1 VESTLAIGTVLGG
14 AYRLTRVIGVGGMG
28 GVYEA
33 VQLGNGKRVA
43 VKVMSREL
51 AAHPEGL
58 ARFNREVKL
67 TSELEHPHIVAVVG
81 SGRSPTGE
89 PYLVMEYLEGEDL
102 DRRLARQARVA
113 GPTAVQIV
121 KQVASALSTAHAA
134 GIVHR
139 DLKPANVFLLRIPD
153 GSVFVKVVDFG
164 ISKSLKASTTKLTR
178 ARTLVVG
185 TPEYMAPE
193 QAAGKVHE
201 IDHRI
206 DQWSLACIAWQM
218 LSGRQPF
225 SNPDVNALLYQVMY
239 QEPTPLGPQAALI
252 PPEVET
258 VLRRA
263 LAKRRDDRFP
273 TITAFARAFE
283 AGVAPAPAPRP
294 AAPAPAVAPPVAAV
308 APPAPRPRARRSKLW
323 LWAGALVL
331 VLTAAAAAAVL
342 VDPGLASIAR
352 WRGDAPAAVAPR
364 AHRKK

>member
-1 VESTLAIGTVLGG
+1 VESTLAIGTVLGDR
-14 AYRLTRVIGVGGMG
+14 YRLTRILGLGGMG

-33 VQLGNGKRVA
+33 VQAGSGKRVA

-58 ARFNREVKL
+58 ARFRREVKL
-67 TSELEHPHIVAVVG
+67 TSELAHPHIVQVVDYG
-81 SGRSPTGE
+81 SSARGE
-89 PYLVMEYLEGEDL
+89 PYLVMELLDGEDL
-102 DRRLARQARVA
+102 EARLARERRLP

-121 KQVASALSTAHAA
+121 KQLASALAVAHAA

-139 DLKPANVFLLRIPD
+139 DLKPANVFLLRVPD
-153 GSVFVKVVDFG
+153 GGVFVKVVDFG
-164 ISKSLKASTTKLTR
+164 ISKSLKSTSTKLTR
-178 ARTLVVG
+178 AKSLVVG

-239 QEPTPLGPQAALI
+239 QDPTPLLGADAALI
-252 PPEVET
+252 SPPVVE

-263 LAKRRDDRFP
+263 LSKKREERFP
-273 TITAFARAFE
+273 TITSFARAFD
-283 AGVAPAPAPRP
+283 AAVSSAPVAAPPRP
-294 AAPAPAVAPPVAAV
+294 APEPARAPQ
-308 APPAPRPRARRSKLW
+308 RGRRRTW
-323 LWAGALVL
+323 LWVGAFGVALAAL
-331 VLTAAAAAAVL
+331 AAALL
-342 VDPGLASIAR
+342 VDPKALF
-352 WRGDAPAAVAPR
+352 DAKPHAETAAPSHRRPAHRPSAAAPR
-364 AHRKK
+364 SP